1 MGGGDVGERASQALD
16 AGGLWGEAAER
27 NKHWAPPVLESVS
40 FDLCLDLFL
49 HDTSYTFCYN

>member
-1 MGGGDVGERASQALD
+1 MEGGDVGNQALD

-27 NKHWAPPVLESVS
+27 NKHWAAPVLESVS

-49 HDTSYTFCYN
+49 HGTYIHFATTE